1 MALTQDISRTRYAG
15 NVPSLTLPV
24 KAGQVFFK
32 GSIVTVLN
40 GLAYNATNSNQNH
53 TAIGIAYIAVTSAQS
68 TPGDGLVNGGVD
80 LIIEPGTFGDFTP
93 DAASNNPT
101 FASRLTT
108 GTIYIVDDDTWST
121 SSNGSTRCSNAILW
135 DVADDG
141 TSLVVQF
148 QEVQS

>member
-32 GSIVTVLN
+32 GSIVTMKS
-40 GLAYNATNSNQNH
+40 GLAYNGTNSDQTH
-53 TAIGIAYIAVTSAQS
+53 TAVGIAYIAVTSAQS

-101 FASRLTT
+101 FANRIATV
-108 GTIYIVDDDTWST
+108 YVVDDDTWST
-121 SSNGSTRCSNAILW
+121 SSNGSARCSNAILW

-141 TSLVVQF
+141 TTLVVQF

>member
-1 MALTQDISRTRYAG
+1 MALTADISRTKQSD
-15 NVPSLTLPV
+15 VPSMTFPV

-40 GLAYNATNSNQNH
+40 GLAYNGTNSNQNH
-53 TAIGIAYIAVTSAQS
+53 VAVGVAYVGVTSAQS

-80 LIIEPGTFGDFTP
+80 LVVEPGTFGDFTP
-93 DAASNNPT
+93 DAVTNNPT
-101 FASRLTT
+101 FANRMTLV
-108 GTIYIVDDDTWST
+108 YVVDDDTWST
-121 SSNGSTRCSNAILW
+121 SSNGSARCSALLY

-141 TSLVVQF
+141 TNLVVQF